1 MLILFIF
8 PDLQIDQIL
17 FLSTKR
23 EPEPTIK
30 QENLYFPKRH
40 RIKYLQEHLNMAAN
54 KKQAGRKTAFPT
66 GIFLLLFLI
75 QIIASTA
82 GIGFYFYTSS
92 KNSLADI
99 EKYTLNYSKTLA
111 EAFASV
117 AELSYKDK
125 NYFSLNLL
133 FREKI
138 EENTIDEAFF
148 ILKDGSLIVHSNTTT
163 EKKLKGNIANDEM
176 SYNLALILQPVEKNS
191 RELFFSNYNI
201 IDKKIPFNRSL
212 RELIQKH
219 LYSSI
224 NTSGWLFTKGV
235 FYKNEPVGT
244 VNFIVNKERIYSS
257 IFAATE
263 EIKKIF
269 VIALIASFFIAIVI
283 ALIIMFRLKKSI
295 SLKESKSSDYTIPY
309 DLTHKED
316 REIIPENDY
325 SMELSEISDY
335 PQAKDADELPDFGI
349 SLDEDNILQ
358 KNKKDPAPKKSANTN
373 NEYITIEL
381 LGEIDDEEKTPHI
394 TKSAGTKIIA
404 SVIIDEGIAAR
415 KNIPDAIPVIKEN

>member
-1 MLILFIF
+1 MTA
-8 PDLQIDQIL
+8 D
-17 FLSTKR
+17 
-23 EPEPTIK
+23 
-30 QENLYFPKRH
+30 
-40 RIKYLQEHLNMAAN
+40 

-82 GIGFYFYTSS
+82 GITFYFYTSS

-125 NYFSLNLL
+125 NYSSLKSL

-148 ILKDGSLIVHSNTTT
+148 ILKNGSLIVHSNTTI
-163 EKKLKGNIANDEM
+163 EKKLRGNIANDEI
-176 SYNLALILQPVEKNS
+176 SYNLELILQPVEKNS

-201 IDKKIPFNRSL
+201 IDKKIPFNRSI

-219 LYSSI
+219 LYTSI

-235 FYKNEPVGT
+235 FFKNEPVGT

-257 IFAATE
+257 IFAAAKE
-263 EIKKIF
+263 MKKIF
-269 VIALIASFFIAIVI
+269 TIALIASFLIAMII
-283 ALIIMFRLKKSI
+283 ALIIMFRLKKNI
-295 SLKESKSSDYTIPY
+295 SVQEFKSSGNNDTPDDFINE
-309 DLTHKED
+309 ED
-316 REIIPENDY
+316 REIILEDDY
-325 SMELSEISDY
+325 SMELPEISDY
-335 PQAKDADELPDFGI
+335 PQTRDIDDLPDFEI
-349 SLDEDNILQ
+349 SFDEDNNLQ
-358 KNKKDPAPKKSANTN
+358 KDEKDSAHIEANEGD
-373 NEYITIEL
+373 EYITIEL
-381 LGEIDDEEKTPHI
+381 LGEIDEEEKTPHI

-404 SVIIDEGIAAR
+404 SVVIDEGIAAR
-415 KNIPDAIPVIKEN
+415 KNIPDAIPVRKEN

>member
-1 MLILFIF
+1 MTA
-8 PDLQIDQIL
+8 D
-17 FLSTKR
+17 
-23 EPEPTIK
+23 
-30 QENLYFPKRH
+30 
-40 RIKYLQEHLNMAAN
+40 

-82 GIGFYFYTSS
+82 GITFYFYTSS

-125 NYFSLNLL
+125 NYSSLKSL

-148 ILKDGSLIVHSNTTT
+148 VLKNGSLIVHSNTTI
-163 EKKLKGNIANDEM
+163 EKKLRGNIANDEM
-176 SYNLALILQPVEKNS
+176 SYNLELILQPVEKNS
-191 RELFFSNYNI
+191 KELFFSNYNI
-201 IDKKIPFNRSL
+201 INKKIPFNRSI

-219 LYSSI
+219 LYTSI

-235 FYKNEPVGT
+235 FFKNEPVGT

-257 IFAATE
+257 IFAAAKE
-263 EIKKIF
+263 MKKIF
-269 VIALIASFFIAIVI
+269 TIALIASFFIAMII
-283 ALIIMFRLKKSI
+283 ALIIMFRLKKNI
-295 SLKESKSSDYTIPY
+295 SVQEFKSSGNNDTPDDFINE
-309 DLTHKED
+309 ED
-316 REIIPENDY
+316 REIILEDDY
-325 SMELSEISDY
+325 SMELPEISDY
-335 PQAKDADELPDFGI
+335 PQTRDIDDLPDFEI
-349 SLDEDNILQ
+349 SFDEDNNLQ
-358 KNKKDPAPKKSANTN
+358 KDEKDSAHIEANEGD
-373 NEYITIEL
+373 EYITIEL
-381 LGEIDDEEKTPHI
+381 LGEIDEEEKTPHI

-404 SVIIDEGIAAR
+404 SVVIDEGIAAR
-415 KNIPDAIPVIKEN
+415 KNIPDAIPVRKEN